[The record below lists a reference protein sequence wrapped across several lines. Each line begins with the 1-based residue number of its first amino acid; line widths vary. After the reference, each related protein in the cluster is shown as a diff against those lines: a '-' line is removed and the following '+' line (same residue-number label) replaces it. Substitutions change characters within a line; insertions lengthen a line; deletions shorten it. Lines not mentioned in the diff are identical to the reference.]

1 MLQRVKKE
9 IREKMENSPRVL
21 LALDGP
27 CGGGKTTLAAELAAE
42 YHANVLHMDDFY
54 LPITA
59 RPKNWQEIP
68 AGHMDLERVKTV
80 LEAIK
85 RGEVVGY
92 RPFSCKE
99 QNYGTAVTL
108 PENGLTIVE
117 GSYSLHPA
125 LAEFYDIKVF
135 LPCDKEEQRRRL
147 QAREGQRAE
156 NFFRLWKPP
165 EERYF
170 ALCAVQDGAGVMV
183 LKGREATEREA

>member
-9 IREKMENSPRVL
+9 IRKKMENNPRVL

-54 LPITA
+54 LPITE

-68 AGHMDLERVKTV
+68 VGHMDLGRVKTV

-85 RGEVVGY
+85 RGEEVGY

-99 QNYGTAVTL
+99 QEYGGAVTL
-108 PENGLTIVE
+108 EANGLTIIE
-117 GSYSLHPA
+117 GSYSLHPM

-135 LPCDKEEQRRRL
+135 LTCDEEEQRRRL
-147 QAREGQRAE
+147 QAREGKRTE
-156 NFFRLWKPP
+156 NFFRLWKPL

-170 ALCAVQDGAGVMV
+170 ALCAVQEEAGVMV
-183 LKGREATEREA
+183 LKGREATEHGA